1 MLVPVEV
8 EVQLPDAEIPLEA
21 RLGYVDNKPVFFW
34 HCWMTERPDR
44 LAPKVACVDYSVGKG
59 GPLVAYRW
67 SGEPE
72 LLGENFVAVP

>member
-1 MLVPVEV
+1 MPVEV

-34 HCWMTERPDR
+34 HYWMTERPDR
-44 LAPKVACVDYSVGKG
+44 LAPKVACVDYSAGK

-67 SGEPE
+67 CGEAE
-72 LLGENFVAVP
+72 LSPNNFVLSH